1 MDCHFLLQGN
11 FPIQE
16 SNLGLPHC
24 RQTLYCLSHQE
35 KGKATPSSVLAW
47 RIPWNPWGRKESDM
61 TEQLSLSL
69 HFFLKATPL
78 LFQFRMFLM
87 LTLVFR
93 GRYAFSPFLS
103 ILLYDCESTY
113 KEKWVKYKRE
123 AQQIIRVWKTM
134 SKSPGH
140 RTLSITPETSCPF
153 QITTLSSFLPPK
165 VNHCL
170 DLMGITSFLI
180 FAVM

>member
-1 MDCHFLLQGN
+1 M
-11 FPIQE
+11 
-16 SNLGLPHC
+16 
-24 RQTLYCLSHQE
+24 
-35 KGKATPSSVLAW
+35 ATHSCILAW
-47 RIPWNPWGRKESDM
+47 KILWTEEPGSYSPWGHKESDM